1 MVYIAY
7 TAAMIQNAS
16 AARSALLI
24 VCLIASPVLGAE
36 LSGNASGSVT
46 VNGKAVALHHC
57 YARTVAKDAQTE
69 ILITSRAVDAAA
81 LATLRDGNIGALV
94 ELARKGELS
103 AVDLH
108 VGAANHV
115 DTVSVYSKAFDGMFP
130 TSGPTFWY
138 EPAHVGDGWIGG
150 HSRTSQPED
159 VFGKKWEYN
168 VTFFAPLGSETF
180 VVATAKQLEPRRKAL
195 QASDAKSKL
204 PPGGGDAG
212 TAYLAYRRSI
222 AKGDAAALLPQ
233 LSESLKKEIVE
244 KMHATAPLS
253 RSAVESWAFMQR
265 VTLHDAAKL
274 EIVGGMRD
282 ADATTLELQKTSGEG
297 KKSFGTARMVKE
309 GGAYKVAAE
318 AWRN

>member
-1 MVYIAY
+1 M
-7 TAAMIQNAS
+7 
-16 AARSALLI
+16 
-24 VCLIASPVLGAE
+24 ASPVLGAE
-36 LSGNASGSVT
+36 LPGNASGSLT
-46 VNGKAVALHHC
+46 VDGKTVALHHC

-69 ILITSRAVDAAA
+69 ILITSRAIDAAA

-94 ELARKGELS
+94 QLARQGELS

-108 VGAANHV
+108 VSGANHV

-138 EPAHVGDGWIGG
+138 EPAHLGDGWIGG

-159 VFGKKWEYN
+159 VFGKKWEY
-168 VTFFAPLGSETF
+168 TAAFFAPLGSETF
-180 VVATAKQLEPRRKAL
+180 TVAAAKQLEPQRKAL

-204 PPGGGDAG
+204 PAGGGDEG

-222 AKGDAAALLPQ
+222 AKGDSAALLSQ
-233 LSESLKKEIVE
+233 LSESLKTEIVE

-253 RSAVESWAFMQR
+253 RSALESWAFMQR

-274 EIVGGMRD
+274 EVVGGMRD
-282 ADATTLELQKTSGEG
+282 AGATTLELQKTSNEG

-309 GGAYKVAAE
+309 SGAYKVAAE
-318 AWRN
+318 TWGY